1 MKYQAFI
8 DLAERGALIVLM
20 ACATISLSGCDKP
33 VSHGAEMPPAMPV
46 VVAPLTSAIVKDAET
61 FVGTLKARKTVV
73 IRPRVEGYITAIN
86 VVSGQSV
93 GKGAALIE
101 IDTAK
106 QKEALASRLA
116 SRESMVDEKL
126 SADENLHALLANRQ
140 AKVATLNYQ
149 QSQYQRYKGLK
160 AEGAVSQE
168 SVDQYFTQL
177 KSAEAELAAIDA
189 QIRSQ
194 ESMINRSA
202 KMLKESSS
210 QANQERVQLGYHTVG
225 APFAGVIGDVPVRVG
240 QYVETSTELTTLDQ
254 SRPLEVY
261 VNVPAE
267 LSAKLKLGLP
277 IELLDGHD
285 QKIGECP
292 ITFVSPEVGGESQ
305 TVLVKGLYD
314 NMDSKLRSNQQVTC
328 RVVWQKRQ
336 RMLVP
341 TNSVVHISGQDF
353 VFVTR
358 PSGSGFIAKQLPVTL
373 GDIHQNGYVVLAGMK
388 PDEKVVV
395 SDVQRLY
402 EGLAIAPSDKVATNS
417 VKPASEGKP

>member
-1 MKYQAFI
+1 MKYQTFI
-8 DLAERGALIVLM
+8 DLAKHSALVVLM

-33 VSHGAEMPPAMPV
+33 ESHGAEMPHAMPV
-46 VVAPLTSAIVKDAET
+46 VVAPLTSAMVKDAET

-86 VVSGQSV
+86 VVSGESV
-93 GKGAALIE
+93 GKGAALVE

-116 SRESMVDEKL
+116 TRESMVDEKL

-189 QIRSQ
+189 QIRGQ

-202 KMLKESSS
+202 KMLKESNS
-210 QANQERVQLGYHTVG
+210 QANQERVQLAYHTVG

-267 LSAKLKLGLP
+267 LSTKLKLGLP

-358 PSGSGFIAKQLPVTL
+358 PSGGGFIAKQLPVTL
-373 GDIHQNGYVVLAGMK
+373 GDIHQNGYVVLDGMK
-388 PDEKVVV
+388 SDEKVVV

-402 EGLAIAPSDKVATNS
+402 EGLAIAPTDKVATNS
-417 VKPASEGKP
+417 AKATQGNP